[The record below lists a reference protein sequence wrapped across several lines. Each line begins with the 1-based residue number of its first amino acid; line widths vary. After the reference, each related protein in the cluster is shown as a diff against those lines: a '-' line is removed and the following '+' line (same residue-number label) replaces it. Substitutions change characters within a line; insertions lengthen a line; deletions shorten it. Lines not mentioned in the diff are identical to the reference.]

1 MDKRKYDDDDGRVI
15 VPMDVDGMPGFWNR
29 PKSTDDDEDGTAPK
43 KQKLQ
48 LTKEE
53 GRAITGGVLKAAF
66 AILLVY
72 GVVFAL
78 FILFCQFVWFK

>member
-1 MDKRKYDDDDGRVI
+1 MGKRQYDDDDGRVI
-15 VPMDVDGMPGFWNR
+15 VPMDVDGMPGFRNR
-29 PKSTDDDEDGTAPK
+29 PKTSDDDDETVPQP
-43 KQKLQ
+43 QKLQ

-53 GRAITGGVLKAAF
+53 GRAVTGGVLKAAF